1 MLNIYMFDIAWSL
14 YSVISTNIQMLP
26 LHSQCIKAPRQ
37 ALHRV
42 LDPFEHPHATGPALD
57 VLTQPTQRDK
67 LGATVRLRALVYLVL
82 VARALQVRVEP
93 RERLELGVAQETL
106 VRLPVPRALRRP
118 RHLGRGRLKVAQ
130 RPGEQAAGVRD
141 VVSLVRADD
150 EAVEF
155 LACHAGWAG
164 PRFDVKHQR
173 AVRDEGAFAAAAR
186 AAHSGWLMYFRAQ
199 VMAQVGRTLE
209 DPLAIGAVVMLVA
222 IVFLELRIA
231 VE

>member
-1 MLNIYMFDIAWSL
+1 MPWRRRSFATCRISICATSL
-14 YSVISTNIQMLP
+14 GPYCNVILTNTQILP
-26 LHSQCIKAPRQ
+26 LHGQCVKAPRQ

-57 VLTQPTQRDK
+57 MLTQPAQCDK

-118 RHLGRGRLKVAQ
+118 RHLGRGRLEVALW
-130 RPGEQAAGVRD
+130 PGEQAVGVRD

-155 LACHAGWAG
+155 LACHAGRAG
-164 PRFDVKHQR
+164 PRFDVKHKR
-173 AVRDEGAFAAAAR
+173 TVRYKGAFAAATW
-186 AAHSGWLMYFRAQ
+186 AAHSGR
-199 VMAQVGRTLE
+199 
-209 DPLAIGAVVMLVA
+209 LV
-222 IVFLELRIA
+222 
-231 VE
+231 